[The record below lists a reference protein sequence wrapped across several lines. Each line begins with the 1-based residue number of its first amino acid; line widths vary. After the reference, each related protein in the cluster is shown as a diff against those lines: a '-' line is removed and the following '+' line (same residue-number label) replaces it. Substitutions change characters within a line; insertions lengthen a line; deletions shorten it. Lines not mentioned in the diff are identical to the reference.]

1 MIRGIFRL
9 TNDVTARA
17 GEFLLVREDGHMQ
30 AVSPESL
37 EALFEPKAETPNRR
51 ARVLLV
57 PVKPPK
63 AFGHYKTASALA
75 AAQRNGVRLGELSRA
90 RAEKRRQEKL
100 AQQAVA
106 AE

>member
-9 TNDVTARA
+9 TNDVNARA

-30 AVSPESL
+30 AVAPKAL
-37 EALFEPKAETPNRR
+37 EALFEPKVADALASEAP
-51 ARVLLV
+51 A
-57 PVKPPK
+57 KPAK
-63 AFGHYKTASALA
+63 AFGHYKTEEALA
-75 AAQRNGVRLGELSRA
+75 AARLNGIRLGELSRA
-90 RAEKRRQEKL
+90 RAEKRRQARL